1 VSKKITLLNAQI
13 LKKREIIVQKL
24 SQFQQEVEFFTP
36 KEKKVLL
43 NGSQLN
49 KYSIKKTISKKNRQ
63 IKKLTTKIINAEK
76 EKNSLIQKQT
86 SQREALENN
95 VNQLIAKKYVLE
107 AIQREEKEWAEK
119 RIK

>member
-1 VSKKITLLNAQI
+1 
-13 LKKREIIVQKL
+13 
-24 SQFQQEVEFFTP
+24 
-36 KEKKVLL
+36 
-43 NGSQLN
+43 
-49 KYSIKKTISKKNRQ
+49 
-63 IKKLTTKIINAEK
+63 LTTKIINAEK

-86 SQREALENN
+86 SKREALENN

>member
-1 VSKKITLLNAQI
+1 
-13 LKKREIIVQKL
+13 
-24 SQFQQEVEFFTP
+24 
-36 KEKKVLL
+36 
-43 NGSQLN
+43 
-49 KYSIKKTISKKNRQ
+49 
-63 IKKLTTKIINAEK
+63 LTTDIISAEN

-86 SQREALENN
+86 LKRDELENN